1 MKPPLI
7 ALLFVLDFLKVLLL
21 SIFAG
26 LKILFKQV
34 FIRKRKNISE
44 QLALVT
50 GGGNGLGREICLKLA
65 QEGCNLAVV
74 DLDYEAAKVTADKA
88 KMYGVDATP
97 YQIDV
102 SDFMAVE
109 KLRKMVNA
117 DMGPVDILIN
127 NAGVNF
133 TGPIVEEHPLK
144 IQKFMD
150 INLMAYFW
158 TTRVFLPHMI
168 KRKHGH
174 IVGVSSIAAYFPNPN
189 VATYTTSKFG
199 IRGFME
205 ALNHDLYIQGH
216 ESYIKT
222 TCAFPYYIST
232 TKSLEERVR
241 TICKYRYTVTPETT
255 AEHIVEGIV
264 YNYETIMIP
273 PIASVLFYIN
283 CPRFFQKIYLDVMFK
298 FNSGEKWHIDNDLW

>member
-1 MKPPLI
+1 MKHQLV
-7 ALLFVLDFLKVLLL
+7 ALLFVFDFMKVLVL
-21 SIFAG
+21 SIVTG
-26 LKILFKQV
+26 LKLLFKTV

-50 GGGNGLGREICLKLA
+50 GGGNGLGREICLRLA

-74 DLDYEAAKVTADKA
+74 DLNYEAAKLTADDA
-88 KMYGVDATP
+88 KRYGVDATP

-109 KLRKMVNA
+109 KLKKIVNA
-117 DMGPVDILIN
+117 DMGPVDILVN

-158 TTRVFLPHMI
+158 TTRVFLPPMI

-174 IVGVSSIAAYFPNPN
+174 IVAVSSLAAYFPNPN

-216 ESYIKT
+216 EDYIKT
-222 TCAFPYYIST
+222 TCVFPYYIST
-232 TKSLEERVR
+232 TKSLEER
-241 TICKYRYTVTPETT
+241 
-255 AEHIVEGIV
+255 
-264 YNYETIMIP
+264 
-273 PIASVLFYIN
+273 
-283 CPRFFQKIYLDVMFK
+283 
-298 FNSGEKWHIDNDLW
+298 